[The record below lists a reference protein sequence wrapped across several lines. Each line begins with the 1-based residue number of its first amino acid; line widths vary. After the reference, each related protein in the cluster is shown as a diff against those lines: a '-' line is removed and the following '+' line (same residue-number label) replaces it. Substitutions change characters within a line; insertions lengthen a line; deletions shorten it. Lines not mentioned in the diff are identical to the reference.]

1 MATSPPEHTTLRIV
15 SEAMSV
21 ETLCQICESAPANY
35 QCSRCGALVCEAH
48 YDEATGLCTECAK
61 DVPDSQR

>member
-1 MATSPPEHTTLRIV
+1 
-15 SEAMSV
+15 MSV